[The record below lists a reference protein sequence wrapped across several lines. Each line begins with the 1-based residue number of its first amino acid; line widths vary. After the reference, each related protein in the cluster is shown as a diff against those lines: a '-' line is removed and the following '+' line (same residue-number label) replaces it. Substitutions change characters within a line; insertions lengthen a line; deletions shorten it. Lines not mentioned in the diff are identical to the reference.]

1 MTAIDEALA
10 RLRTNDPLARAGI
23 GKGHPLHGDLT
34 RAGVRFAAVGGGL
47 EDRWHRALTELAECV
62 SPMLGAPALH
72 EGGVYHGAW
81 LESTATISAELLD
94 RFAPSVTRTT
104 HLLFAEHQRADG
116 LLPYKVTD
124 AGPAYSQIQ
133 TVTPLARGVWNH
145 YLLTGREGERDRA
158 YLARMY
164 GAMARND
171 AWLAEHRDTRR
182 TGAVEAFCTFDTG
195 HDLSPRFWHIPDRC
209 FEGDAARFDPE
220 VPGLPFIAP
229 DLTANVA
236 VQRSYLARIAA
247 ELGERPE
254 PWRARAEASRAALF
268 AQCFD
273 ESDGLFYDRRAD
285 GAHLRL
291 NSDVLLRVLA
301 CEIGDD
307 RLFAQ
312 ALDHHLMST
321 RRFLSQGGFTSIAM
335 DDPRFDGDHTRNSWA
350 GPVNFLT
357 LVRAAHAFEA
367 HDRVAELAL
376 VHRSVLGAVAGHD
389 RFPQCLD
396 PWSGDAGYTEKY
408 SPAMLWLLD
417 ALERDCG
424 ILPRPDGEVWF
435 SGLAPTRLE
444 HGQSARA
451 VAAAR
456 VVRGIRYELAADDA
470 TVQVYRDGEP
480 WLRFPRGWRVVADA
494 DGAVAMVVGLSPA
507 SVAGELRTDASS
519 LALSLGPNDR
529 AALDSG
535 RVTARITPGFTPP
548 QF

>member
-1 MTAIDEALA
+1 MTAIDDALA
-10 RLRTNDPLARAGI
+10 RLRASDPLSRAGI
-23 GKGHPLHGDLT
+23 AAGHPLHDDLE
-34 RAGVRFAAVGGGL
+34 RRGVAFAAIGGGL
-47 EDRWHRALTELAECV
+47 EERWHRALTELADCV
-62 SPMLGAPALH
+62 HPMLGAPALH

-124 AGPAYSQIQ
+124 TGPAYSQIQ

-145 YLLTGREGERDRA
+145 YLLTAAGGEPDRD

-195 HDLSPRFWHIPDRC
+195 HDLSPRFWHVPDRC
-209 FEGDAARFDPE
+209 FEGDAARYDAE
-220 VPGLPFIAP
+220 VPRLPFVAP

-236 VQRSYLARIAA
+236 AQRSYLALIAA
-247 ELGERPE
+247 ELGEGSE
-254 PWRARAEASRAALF
+254 PWHAKAEASRTALF

-273 ESDGLFYDRRAD
+273 ESDGLFYDRLPD
-285 GAHLRL
+285 GSHLRL

-307 RLFAQ
+307 SLFAQ
-312 ALDHHLMST
+312 ALERHLMHT
-321 RRFLSQGGFTSIAM
+321 RRFLSQAGFTSIAM

-367 HDRVAELAL
+367 HGRVAELAL
-376 VHRSVLGAVAGHD
+376 VHRSVLGAVAEHD

-435 SGLAPTRLE
+435 SGLAPTRLDL
-444 HGQSARA
+444 GQSALA

-456 VVRGIRYELAADDA
+456 VVRGIRYELAADDT
-470 TVQVYRDGEP
+470 TVQVYRDGDP
-480 WLRFPRGWRVVADA
+480 WLEFPRGWRVVADA
-494 DGAVAMVVGLSPA
+494 AGALTRVVGLSPA
-507 SVAGELRTDASS
+507 TVAGDLRTDAAS
-519 LALSLGPNDR
+519 LALALGPND
-529 AALDSG
+529 AAVLDSG
-535 RVTARITPGFTPP
+535 RLVERVSPGFTPP
-548 QF
+548 QY